1 MNEPKKRILILT
13 ADAGFGHR
21 SAARA
26 VVAGLEGKYGDLC
39 QIDVV
44 NPLDDRRAPILLR
57 EGQYDYDRLVRS
69 VPELYRF
76 GYDASDTTISSA
88 IIESAL
94 TVLLFEVMLD
104 LVRNYR
110 PDAIVTTYPLY
121 QASLEAVFTLRG
133 QEIPLIT
140 VVTDLAAVHRL
151 WFMRT
156 VEVCCVPTQA
166 VAAQALYHGLTADQ
180 VVVTG
185 IPVNPT
191 AFQDKRPR
199 AQIRQELG
207 WRDDL
212 VTVLAVGSRRVD
224 RLLDTLNVLNHF
236 GSPLQLVVVAGKD
249 HDLYEELR
257 QMEWHVP
264 MHLYEYVPNVPQFMR
279 AADCVVSKAGG
290 LVVTEA
296 LAAGCP
302 MMLIDVIA
310 GQETGNADYV
320 VSGEAGDLARSDIEV
335 LETMSHWM
343 MNGQALLLERA
354 RNAAALGRPEAAYT
368 IAEMV
373 YQAACR
379 GPQVHRH
386 LFSRRSLIDLLNRNQ
401 IKWGDTKELR
411 DYRNAPPG

>member
-264 MHLYEYVPNVPQFMR
+264 VHLYEYVPNVPQFMR

-386 LFSRRSLIDLLNRNQ
+386 LLSRRSLIDLLNRNQ

-411 DYRNAPPG
+411 DYRNDPPG

>member
-1 MNEPKKRILILT
+1 MSEPKKRILVLT

-26 VVAGLEGKYGDLC
+26 VVAALEEVYGDRC
-39 QIDVV
+39 QVDVV
-44 NPLDDRRAPILLR
+44 NPLDDKRAPIVLR

-69 VPELYRF
+69 VPELYRI
-76 GYDASDTTISSA
+76 GYDASDTTVTSA
-88 IIESAL
+88 IIESTL
-94 TVLLFEVMLD
+94 TLLLFEVMLD
-104 LVRNYR
+104 LVRSYR

-156 VEVCCVPTQA
+156 VEACCVPTPV
-166 VAAQALYHGLTADQ
+166 VAAQAFNYGLTVEQ
-180 VVVTG
+180 VAVTG
-185 IPVNPT
+185 IPVNPA
-191 AFQDKRPR
+191 AFRDPR
-199 AQIRQELG
+199 SPAELRQELG

-212 VTVLAVGSRRVD
+212 MTVLAVGSRRVD

-236 GSPLQLVVVAGKD
+236 GMPLQLVVVAGKD
-249 HDLYEELR
+249 RDLYEEL
-257 QMEWHVP
+257 QKTEWHVP
-264 MHLYEYVPNVPQFMR
+264 AHLYEYVPNVPLYMR
-279 AADCVVSKAGG
+279 AADCVVCKAGG
-290 LVVTEA
+290 LVVTES
-296 LAAGCP
+296 LAAGRP

-320 VSGEAGDLARSDIEV
+320 VGGEAGDLARSDIEV
-335 LETMSHWM
+335 LETISHWM
-343 MNGQALLLERA
+343 KDDRALFRERA
-354 RNAAALGRPEAAYT
+354 RNAASLGKPMAAYT
-368 IAEMV
+368 VADMA

-379 GPQVHRH
+379 GPQIHRQ
-386 LFSRRSLIDLLNRNQ
+386 LFSRGTLIDLLNRNQ

-411 DYRNAPPG
+411 EYRNDPPG